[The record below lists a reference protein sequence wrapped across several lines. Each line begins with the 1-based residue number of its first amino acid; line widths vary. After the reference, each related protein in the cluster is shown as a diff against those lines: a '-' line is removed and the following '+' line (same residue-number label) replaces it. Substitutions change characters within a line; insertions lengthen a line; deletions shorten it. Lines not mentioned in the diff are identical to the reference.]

1 MLNKIIATLLTVG
14 GTGYINYVVAAR
26 LHAIEP
32 VGDEK
37 TSQKAYCIIW
47 SIIDFAFF
55 LFYQR
60 VFLSWKLHGNTALIW
75 TMLLTMATAFLLALL
90 LAKPLQKL
98 SYFLYNLVLKRCNES
113 TIDGGSVWC
122 DFFNGR
128 GKLEAYCYDFQHNP
142 VGHGFLTTYSMEKG
156 NYDLVLQ
163 PFREKKHQPTYE
175 EIIDMAQNSGNQEKQ
190 TIREYVNYDK
200 QIIIFTFC

>member
-14 GTGYINYVVAAR
+14 GTGYINYVVATQ

-32 VGDEK
+32 IGDEK

-47 SIIDFAFF
+47 SIIDFSFF
-55 LFYQR
+55 LFYQHLL
-60 VFLSWKLHGNTALIW
+60 LSKKLHGNTALIW
-75 TMLLTMATAFLLALL
+75 TMLLTMITAFLLALL
-90 LAKPLQKL
+90 LAKPLQRL
-98 SYFLYNLVLKRCNES
+98 SYFLYNFILKIWGES

-122 DFFNGR
+122 DSFNGR

-156 NYDLVLQ
+156 NYDLALQ
-163 PFREKKHQPTYE
+163 PFRKEEQQPTYE
-175 EIIDMAQNSGNQEKQ
+175 EIVDMAQNSEYQENQ
-190 TIREYVNYDK
+190 TIREYINYDK